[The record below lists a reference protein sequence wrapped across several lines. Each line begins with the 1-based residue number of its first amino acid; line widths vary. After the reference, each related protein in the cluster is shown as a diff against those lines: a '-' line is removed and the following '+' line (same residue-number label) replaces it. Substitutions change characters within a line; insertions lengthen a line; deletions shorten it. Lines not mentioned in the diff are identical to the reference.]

1 MSLDYILLHGN
12 SQATSIEEL
21 VEDNSF
27 RLEDYQAVAQQIFP
41 ETEWEGERLMAS
53 IGNKPPSR
61 VRSGHVRRADVSIEL
76 SAFNGSLHLA
86 CRGGDDIHHLVVRI
100 AREARD
106 LGLVT
111 LDVQTSEIIDP
122 EFAEASPEYLE
133 WYRHVLTNLSG

>member
-21 VEDNSF
+21 VEDGLF

-41 ETEWEGERLMAS
+41 NAEWEGERVMAS

-61 VRSGHVRRADVSIEL
+61 VKSGHACRADVSVEL
-76 SAFNGSLHLA
+76 SVFDGSLHLA
-86 CRGGDDIHHLVVRI
+86 CRGAGHIPHLIVRI

-106 LGLVT
+106 MGLVT
-111 LDVQTSEIIDP
+111 LDVQTSEIIHP
-122 EFAEASPEYLE
+122 ESSEASPEYYE
-133 WYRHVLTNLSG
+133 WYRQVLASSSG

>member
-21 VEDNSF
+21 VEDDSF
-27 RLEDYQAVAQQIFP
+27 QLEDYQAAAQQIFP
-41 ETEWEGERLMAS
+41 SAKWESERVIAS

-61 VRSGHVRRADVSIEL
+61 VRSGHVCRADVSVEL
-76 SAFNGSLHLA
+76 SAFDGSLHLA
-86 CRGGDDIHHLVVRI
+86 CRGSGDIHHLVVRI

-111 LDVQTSEIIDP
+111 LDVQTSEIINP
-122 EFAEASPEYLE
+122 ESFEASPAYLD
-133 WYRHVLTNLSG
+133 WYHHVLTKPSG